1 MKEQAAYRA
10 AELLLGC
17 EVAALGT
24 LHEGAPAVSMVPYAI
39 VLDPLAFVIL
49 VSDLS
54 AHTRDMRADA
64 RVGWMIM
71 EQPVGKPVEQAVEQ
85 PGEQFGQQTDEPR
98 DQRGK
103 PPHTY
108 ARISMQGRAKAIAPD
123 SPSYELARAAY
134 SRRFPDMTNLFELGD
149 FALFTIEPSS
159 VRLVAGF
166 AQAHSLAP
174 ETLAKALMVAT
185 DMATDVATAQGHG
198 IKPSV

>member
-1 MKEQAAYRA
+1 MKEQAAHRA
-10 AELLLGC
+10 AELLLEC

-49 VSDLS
+49 VSGLS
-54 AHTRDMRADA
+54 AHTRDMRADP

-85 PGEQFGQQTDEPR
+85 PGEQFGEQAEVPR
-98 DQRGK
+98 DRGGK

-108 ARISMQGRAKAIAPD
+108 ARISMQGRATAIAPD
-123 SPSYELARAAY
+123 SLTYASARAAY

-149 FALFTIEPSS
+149 FALFAIEPFS

-166 AQAHSLAP
+166 AQAHSLTP
-174 ETLAKALMVAT
+174 ETLAKAMVVAT
-185 DMATDVATAQGHG
+185 DVATDVATAQGRAITPPG
-198 IKPSV
+198 